1 MQLAPALCAYTGQA
15 LSCRFAFAALIFTQN
30 VNLKPAAELNVR
42 LTRGEDRMKFK
53 NVYFFAFS
61 ILVQGTF
68 ALAAHAVENEA
79 EQYAK
84 YCKAAINF
92 TGPAAPSAIEAQNMG
107 FCFGLMDG
115 LRGANYFLKKA
126 DAASAFCEPSAFN
139 NSDLAKVFVSGVELN
154 PELKELRGSLA
165 AQIAL
170 KKAFPCA
177 LNKGK

>member
-1 MQLAPALCAYTGQA
+1 MVLLRKSIPQ
-15 LSCRFAFAALIFTQN
+15 SH
-30 VNLKPAAELNVR
+30 NLKTAAELSVR

-53 NVYFFAFS
+53 NAWFFAFS

-68 ALAAHAVENEA
+68 VLTAHAAENEA

-107 FCFGLMDG
+107 FCFGLIDG

-126 DAASAFCEPSAFN
+126 DAASAFCEPSTLN
-139 NSDLAKVFVSGVELN
+139 NADLAKVFVSGVELN
-154 PELKELRGSLA
+154 PELKELRGALA

-170 KKAFPCA
+170 KKAFPCS
-177 LNKGK
+177 LNKTK